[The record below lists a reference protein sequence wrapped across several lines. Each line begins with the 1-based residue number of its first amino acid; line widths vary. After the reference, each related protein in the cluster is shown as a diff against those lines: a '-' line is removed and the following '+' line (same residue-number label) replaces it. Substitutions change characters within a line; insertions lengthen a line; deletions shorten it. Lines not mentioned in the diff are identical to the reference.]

1 VNIFPGLQVTNTHIM
16 LGVGYGFWKNSGF
29 RVGSSLRLKKLIFY

>member
-1 VNIFPGLQVTNTHIM
+1 MNIFSGLQFTNTM

-29 RVGSSLRLKKLIFY
+29 GVGSSLRLKKLIIY